1 MNKEQMYASIAGSA
15 NSKDFLTQHDD
26 QAFRLRCI
34 VHEIKT
40 NIQSNKEN
48 KHLLRKF
55 KKLHQ
60 ELKESDKI
68 YGYYLLSK
76 ALEFID
82 QSIKGN
88 ISLPKKMLKHFNQI
102 YEQIQDYT
110 EDHDVDLSD
119 IRRITLYSEMYIGW
133 EIWDYTFKTKG
144 FESPLLKKALDLKS
158 GIFFDYL
165 NELEKAELNLRLGVI
180 ENILEFF
187 SSDYENLS
195 AKRTISKKTEKDNL
209 IVFQTSFINKYDK
222 WAKTHGYK
230 ILGSLT
236 KLGEIQSE
244 ILNEDISP
252 TTIWFRDGNRGQK
265 LRAYGLIF
273 YYKEL
278 MALRNNGNTSQK
290 EIDDDYS
297 GSKQESDG
305 TGSIDMSKI
314 LVGKSR
320 SSISKLDRLISRLNE
335 IFEENGGEALEK
347 KNIIQILDLEDGLD
361 EKWVRNALG
370 ELVKDGTLYEP
381 KENMI
386 KWPDK

>member
-1 MNKEQMYASIAGSA
+1 
-15 NSKDFLTQHDD
+15 
-26 QAFRLRCI
+26 
-34 VHEIKT
+34 
-40 NIQSNKEN
+40 
-48 KHLLRKF
+48 
-55 KKLHQ
+55 
-60 ELKESDKI
+60 
-68 YGYYLLSK
+68 
-76 ALEFID
+76 
-82 QSIKGN
+82 
-88 ISLPKKMLKHFNQI
+88 
-102 YEQIQDYT
+102 
-110 EDHDVDLSD
+110 DLSD
-119 IRRITLYSEMYIGW
+119 IRRITLYALNYIGW

-144 FESPLLKKALDLKS
+144 FESPLLKEALNLKS

-195 AKRTISKKTEKDNL
+195 AKRTISREAEKDGL

-222 WAKTHGYK
+222 WAKIHGYK

-244 ILNEDISP
+244 ILNKDISP

-265 LRAYGLIF
+265 RRAYGLIF

-278 MALRNNGNTSQK
+278 MALRNNGNISQK
-290 EIDDDYS
+290 EIDDDYNS
-297 GSKQESDG
+297 SKQEGDG
-305 TGSIDMSKI
+305 TGKIDMSKI

-320 SSISKLDRLISRLNE
+320 SSISKLDKLISRLNE
-335 IFEENGGEALEK
+335 IFEENGWEALEK
-347 KNIIQILDLEDGLD
+347 KNVIQILDLEDGLD
-361 EKWVRNALG
+361 EEWVRNALG
-370 ELVKDGTLYEP
+370 ELIKAGTLYEP